1 MIVAKVS
8 QALKRKAD
16 MFGKYRVTAQSDL
29 SSDIY
34 KTLKQTMFYLKWKI
48 LAKESN
54 NYGTPHQSLL
64 ARNDYDL
71 PKD

>member
-1 MIVAKVS
+1 
-8 QALKRKAD
+8 
-16 MFGKYRVTAQSDL
+16 MFGKSRITAQSDL
-29 SSDIY
+29 LSDIY
-34 KTLKQTMFYLKWKI
+34 KTLKQTFYLKWKI